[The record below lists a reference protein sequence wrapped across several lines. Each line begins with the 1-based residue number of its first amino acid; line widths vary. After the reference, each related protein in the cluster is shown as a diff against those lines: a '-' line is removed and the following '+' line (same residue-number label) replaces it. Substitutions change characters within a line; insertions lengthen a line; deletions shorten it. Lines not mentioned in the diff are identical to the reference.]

1 MVVILLKLLEKLV
14 AHRKRTTNRT
24 FSEET
29 YFSMSRLSLDLY
41 YTKTYILISIRNI
54 YEIILIKLHYTQ
66 LINVIIMLCCTLICN
81 Y

>member
-14 AHRKRTTNRT
+14 AHRKRTTNRI

-41 YTKTYILISIRNI
+41 YTKTYIDIDKKYIWNNI
-54 YEIILIKLHYTQ
+54 NQITLYATYKC
-66 LINVIIMLCCTLICN
+66 NNNAMLYAYL
-81 Y
+81 